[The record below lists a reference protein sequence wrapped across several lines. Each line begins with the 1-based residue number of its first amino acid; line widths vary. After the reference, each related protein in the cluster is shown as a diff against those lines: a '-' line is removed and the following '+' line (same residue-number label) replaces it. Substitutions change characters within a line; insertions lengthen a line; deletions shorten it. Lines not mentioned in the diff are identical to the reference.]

1 MQRIRVTTSFDIT
14 QTGVKRPYKQ
24 QTLPITI
31 NNNLIETED
40 DWNFLRRQHSNWE
53 SVLQVLLFRIQ
64 PMDLSDVV
72 KEGDKWT
79 FTFSSDREGVFLLQ
93 NDPLGALKEDAEGT
107 PILIGLT
114 EAVESVPYICTSGDN
129 QNIWFEEYEEE
140 TN

>member
-1 MQRIRVTTSFDIT
+1 MQRIKVTTSFDIT

-64 PMDLSDVV
+64 PMELSDVYR
-72 KEGDKWT
+72 EGDKWA
-79 FTFSSDREGVFLLQ
+79 FTFENERMDVFLQ
-93 NDPLGALKEDAEGT
+93 DGDPLGALKNDFDGT
-107 PILIGLT
+107 PIILGLEEQPET
-114 EAVESVPYICTSGDN
+114 KPYICTQGDH
-129 QNIWFEEYEEE
+129 QNIWFEEL
-140 TN
+140 